1 MPPAVMIVK
10 LNAVQI
16 LALSCLGI
24 VAGVRLKRL
33 FPILDRLNIPAPV
46 IGGLIYASI
55 ALGLRDRVMNFEMD
69 LVLRDIF
76 MVAFFT
82 TIGMSASLRLLRIG
96 GFQVVLFYGLASVGC
111 VLQNV
116 LGIGLAKVLGLH
128 PLLGIIAGS
137 VTMAGGPATALAFG
151 ADFEKRFGVTGA
163 ATFGLAA
170 AMFGIVA
177 GGLIAGVIGG
187 GFIEKY
193 KLHAKAG
200 GSGSPADTAEAAV
213 YPSTEPQE
221 PTVLRDE
228 SESESGPLMHSVVAV
243 AAAMGFGTLISG
255 VFART
260 EIVLP
265 AYVGAMFAA
274 AVLRNIDDAT
284 GWFQLSQRQMDAVGS
299 IALNIFIVMAL
310 LTLRLW
316 EIVNLAA
323 PMFIILIGQIVLV
336 WLMAIAVFRAMG
348 RDYDSAVMSGGF
360 IGFMLGTS
368 ANAMACLEVLS
379 AKYGPSPRAFLVVPI
394 VGAFL
399 IDFTNAMVITALAN
413 WFK

>member
-1 MPPAVMIVK
+1 MPPAVMLLK
-10 LNAVQI
+10 LNVVQV

-24 VAGVRLKRL
+24 VGGVQLKRL

-46 IGGLIYASI
+46 IGGLIYAAI
-55 ALGLRDRVMNFEMD
+55 ALVLRDRVMNFEMD

-96 GFQVVLFYGLASVGC
+96 GIQVVVFYILASAGC
-111 VLQNV
+111 FLQNV
-116 LGIGLAKVLGLH
+116 LGIGLAKVMGLH

-151 ADFEKRFGVTGA
+151 ADFEKRFGVVGA
-163 ATFGLAA
+163 TTFGLAA

-177 GGLIAGVIGG
+177 GGLIAGMIGG
-187 GFIEKY
+187 GLIEKF
-193 KLHAKAG
+193 KLHGNAG
-200 GSGSPADTAEAAV
+200 GRRSPAETAEAAV

-228 SESESGPLMHSVVAV
+228 SESESGPLMHTVVAV
-243 AAAMGFGTLISG
+243 AVAMGFGTLISALFERAG
-255 VFART
+255 L
-260 EIVLP
+260 VLP

-274 AVLRNIDDAT
+274 AVLRNVDDAT
-284 GWFQLSQRQMDAVGS
+284 NWFKLSQRQMDGVGS

-316 EIVNLAA
+316 EIVNLAG
-323 PMFIILIGQIVLV
+323 PMVIILIAQIVLV
-336 WLMAIAVFRAMG
+336 GLMALVVFRFMG

-360 IGFMLGTS
+360 TGFMLGTS

-379 AKYGPSPRAFLVVPI
+379 AKYGPAPRAFLVVPI

-399 IDFTNAMVITALAN
+399 IDFTNAMVITGLAN
-413 WFK
+413 WVR

>member
-1 MPPAVMIVK
+1 MPPGVMVLK
-10 LNAVQI
+10 LNAVQV

-24 VAGVRLKRL
+24 VGGVQLKRL
-33 FPILDRLNIPAPV
+33 FPILDRLNIPAPI

-55 ALGLRDRVMNFEMD
+55 ALALRDRVMNFEMD
-69 LVLRDIF
+69 LVLRDIL

-96 GFQVVLFYGLASVGC
+96 GIQVVIFFALASAGT

-116 LGIGLAKVLGLH
+116 LGISLAKVLGLH
-128 PLLGIIAGS
+128 PLLGIVAGS
-137 VTMAGGPATALAFG
+137 VALAGGPATALAFG
-151 ADFEKRFGVTGA
+151 PEFENRFGIVGA
-163 ATFGLAA
+163 ATFGIAA

-177 GGLIAGVIGG
+177 GGLISGLIGG
-187 GFIEKY
+187 GFIERF

-200 GSGSPADTAEAAV
+200 GAASPVDAVEAMV

-221 PTVLRDE
+221 PTVVRDE
-228 SESESGPLMHSVVAV
+228 SESESGPLMHTVVAI
-243 AAAMGFGTLISG
+243 AAAMGIGTLISG
-255 VFART
+255 VFERAGLL
-260 EIVLP
+260 LP

-274 AVLRNIDDAT
+274 AILRNIDDAT
-284 GWFQLSQRQMDAVGS
+284 NAFKLSQRQMDAVGS

-316 EIVNLAA
+316 EIVNLAG
-323 PMFIILIGQIVLV
+323 PMVVILIAQIILV
-336 WLMAIAVFRAMG
+336 WLMALTVFRVMG

-360 IGFMLGTS
+360 TGFMLGTT

-379 AKYGPSPRAFLVVPI
+379 AKYGPAPRAFLVVPI

-399 IDFTNAMVITALAN
+399 IDFTNAMIITAFAN